1 MECGKPRSLNVHPS
15 RSAVEPF
22 HATEQGRHDAPVHP
36 LEVLR
41 HENGEREIVIEKMK
55 DGEDGIRWGFK
66 LEVIEL
72 GIDFDGDTITSCVA
86 VEAELSRPTEDP
98 ADRKGTKRRGRVE
111 NHILEVMTLFGS
123 RDSVSAH
130 ELVEKAVELMPAPED
145 GKRDIRRQS
154 VVRAINGL
162 SREKDG
168 PLKIEGGRVIFYE

>member
-1 MECGKPRSLNVHPS
+1 
-15 RSAVEPF
+15 
-22 HATEQGRHDAPVHP
+22 
-36 LEVLR
+36 
-41 HENGEREIVIEKMK
+41 MK

-72 GIDFDGDTITSCVA
+72 GIDFDGDTVTSCVA
-86 VEAELSRPTEDP
+86 IEAELSAPKGEQD
-98 ADRKGTKRRGRVE
+98 DRKGAKRRGRVE
-111 NHILEVMTLFGS
+111 NHILEVMTMFGDQS
-123 RDSVSAH
+123 VVSAH
-130 ELVEKAVELMPAPED
+130 ELVEKAVEMMPAPED